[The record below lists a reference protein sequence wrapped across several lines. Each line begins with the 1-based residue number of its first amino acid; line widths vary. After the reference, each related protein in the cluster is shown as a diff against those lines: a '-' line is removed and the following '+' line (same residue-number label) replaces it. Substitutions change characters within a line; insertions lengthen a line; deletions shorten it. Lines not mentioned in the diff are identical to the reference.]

1 MADMAFSC
9 QAEGDEETNTA
20 KSWRRWRAFLKPP
33 RYAQGHLTM
42 QGRLLRLV
50 LLVGVPTLALLVAIG
65 FWLTGGRYITTENA
79 YVRADIVQIAPEVA
93 GRITEVLVRDHARV
107 AAGAV
112 LLRLDPAPF
121 RLALEKAE
129 AELDSA
135 RTLVELSRATFQE
148 TQGEMAELEKRV
160 AFLARQARRQ
170 EELASRGIAPT
181 ARMEETQYDAQVAQD
196 RINVLRQR
204 LVRLLTTLK
213 GDPDLPVDD
222 HPQVREKMAERDRAA
237 LDLARTEIKAPT
249 GGTVVNL
256 RMQVG
261 EQLRASTPIFALVSD
276 SRPWVD
282 ANLKETTLTHV
293 AVGQRVDVVLDI
305 YPNVTWKGVVES
317 ISPATGAEFA
327 ILPPQNAS
335 GNWVKV
341 VQRLP
346 VRIRLEPH
354 AGEPP
359 LRAGVTATVS
369 IDTGRGR
376 SIADV
381 VTGFFDLFR
390 GKAEAAGAR

>member
-1 MADMAFSC
+1 
-9 QAEGDEETNTA
+9 
-20 KSWRRWRAFLKPP
+20 
-33 RYAQGHLTM
+33 M
-42 QGRLLRLV
+42 QGRLLRFV
-50 LLVGVPTLALLVAIG
+50 LLVVVPVLALLVAAA

-93 GRITEVLVRDHARV
+93 GRVTEVLVRDHARV
-107 AAGAV
+107 SAGAV
-112 LLRLDPAPF
+112 LLRLDPTPF

-135 RTLVELSRATFQE
+135 RTQVELSRATFQE

-160 AFLARQARRQ
+160 AFLLRQARRQ

-181 ARMEETQYDAQVAQD
+181 ARMEETQHDAQVAQD
-196 RINVLRQR
+196 RMNVLRQR

-213 GDPDLPVDD
+213 GDPALPVDD
-222 HPQVREKMAERDRAA
+222 HPQVREKVAERDRAA

-256 RMQVG
+256 R
-261 EQLRASTPIFALVSD
+261 L
-276 SRPWVD
+276 WVD

-381 VTGFFDLFR
+381 VSGFFDLFR
-390 GKAEAAGAR
+390 GGASREHAARTP

>member
-1 MADMAFSC
+1 
-9 QAEGDEETNTA
+9 
-20 KSWRRWRAFLKPP
+20 
-33 RYAQGHLTM
+33 
-42 QGRLLRLV
+42 
-50 LLVGVPTLALLVAIG
+50 
-65 FWLTGGRYITTENA
+65 
-79 YVRADIVQIAPEVA
+79 
-93 GRITEVLVRDHARV
+93 
-107 AAGAV
+107 
-112 LLRLDPAPF
+112 
-121 RLALEKAE
+121 
-129 AELDSA
+129 
-135 RTLVELSRATFQE
+135 
-148 TQGEMAELEKRV
+148 
-160 AFLARQARRQ
+160 
-170 EELASRGIAPT
+170 
-181 ARMEETQYDAQVAQD
+181 MEETQHDAQVAQD
-196 RINVLRQR
+196 RMNVLRQR

-213 GDPDLPVDD
+213 GDADLPVDD

-237 LDLARTEIKAPT
+237 LDLARTEIKAPA

-256 RMQVG
+256 RLQVG
-261 EQLRASTPIFALVSD
+261 EQLRAATPIFSLVSEN
-276 SRPWVD
+276 RPWVD

-381 VTGFFDLFR
+381 VTGFLDLFR
-390 GKAEAAGAR
+390 GKAEAAGR